1 MSRLRA
7 ALLWSW
13 LLLCSLLSPLVLASP
28 APPSIELAGIATHQV
43 ITPQLQVLRDARAS
57 ELLSTALAS
66 GPWEAIHIPMLQ
78 EGYSTGAFWLRGQV
92 RNDSS
97 EHVTRWLA
105 MGSAR
110 LQDVRLYWLPS
121 LPSSSAHTVDEV
133 IPRYAGTLHPFARR
147 EIASRTPLFPL
158 TLAPGEERQWVLR
171 VAGDSAIDLNVALWE
186 SAAFRQDEGRELS
199 IQAFVLGV
207 SVLLVTYALIQG
219 MAWHDRGFVL
229 MAAWIVTAL
238 AYIWTFQGY
247 LQLYLFPQGGAWLV
261 RTPATLGCLATLL
274 YVRMSYVLVGLQRL
288 RPWNS
293 VYAVIQAL
301 LIAVIGATALGNY
314 RVTAPLANATAA
326 LAYVM
331 WLASL
336 LHAWHA
342 GLPHARVLTLSF
354 ALAWLG
360 MSVKL
365 LELNG
370 LVDRS
375 LLPDWH
381 FAALFQIG
389 LLCMTALVIIG
400 RALELHR
407 KHDQMQWAMLYLRVR
422 EQLKLEQAVAART
435 RELREAL
442 EAADQANRAKTG
454 FLTRISHDLRT
465 PLTSILG
472 FADML
477 QTGGDERARHGRIIV
492 RSARHMLAMVNDLI
506 DYARGDRPDLPHPA
520 PVYVHALL
528 QEIGQEASLL
538 AQRQHNAFRLQVA
551 PTLPPVLTL
560 DARRVRR
567 ILGNLLDNAAK
578 YTRDGRIVLQVQWHP
593 ASAQSGMGV
602 MEMQVRDTGCGIPLH
617 FQKRVFEPF
626 ERAHAD
632 RSQPGI
638 GMGLAIVRQWIQ
650 QMGGQ
655 VALSSRPGEGTTMT
669 LRLPAAIGS
678 EHDVARHD
686 APEDASGRLLIDGEG
701 RLVLVVKDHA
711 DIAQLLGDQLG
722 SVGFAVELYADAER
736 AIARMAA
743 PDASAVALV
752 MTDFQLPGLHGDAVL
767 EAARRLLPGIPVLLL
782 SATLQPERSQ
792 EDGGQFDAC
801 LLKPVNFLELQETIG
816 RLLGLQKQEPSCE
829 DGTAPPLQRPAQ
841 ADLQEALEL
850 IEMGAVSDLL
860 DWCDTLQRRN
870 PVWTGFVTMA
880 RQLVMDAD
888 LSTLEALCQT
898 DQPVQSVDE

>member
-1 MSRLRA
+1 MGCLRA
-7 ALLWSW
+7 ALLFPW
-13 LLLCSLLSPLVLASP
+13 LLLCALLSAPALAVPL
-28 APPSIELAGIATHQV
+28 PPTIELAGIPTRLV
-43 ITPQLQVLRDARAS
+43 ITPQVHILRDQTGS
-57 ELLSTALAS
+57 EQLATALHS
-66 GPWEAIHIPMLQ
+66 TQWQDIDVPMLQ

-92 RNDSS
+92 RNDSD

-105 MGSAR
+105 LGSAR
-110 LQDVRLYWLPS
+110 LQDVRLYWLP
-121 LPSSSAHTVDEV
+121 PEESSGQGSQVT
-133 IPRYAGTLHPFARR
+133 PRYAGTLHPLSER
-147 EIASRTPLFPL
+147 EIVSRTPMFPL
-158 TLAPGEERQWVLR
+158 TLAPGEQRQWVLR
-171 VAGDSAIDLNVALWE
+171 IAGDSAIDLNVTLWE
-186 SAAFRQDEGRELS
+186 PAAFRQEEGRELA

-207 SVLLVTYALIQG
+207 SLLLVAYALIQG
-219 MAWHDRGFVL
+219 IAWRDRGFVL

-238 AYIWTFQGY
+238 AYICAFQGY
-247 LQLYLFPQGGAWLV
+247 LQLYLFAQGAAWIV
-261 RTPATLGCLATLL
+261 RAPATLGCLATLL
-274 YVRMSYVLVGLQRL
+274 YVRMSYVLVGLHRL
-288 RPWNS
+288 HVWKI
-293 VYAVIQAL
+293 VYTAMQAL
-301 LIAVIGATALGNY
+301 LLAVIAWTALGDY
-314 RVTAPLANATAA
+314 RITAPLANAAGG
-326 LAYVM
+326 LAYLI
-331 WLASL
+331 WLASM
-336 LHAWHA
+336 LHGWRR
-342 GLPHARVLTLSF
+342 GLAHARLLTLSF

-360 MSVKL
+360 MSLKL

-381 FAALFQIG
+381 FAALFQMG
-389 LLCMTALVIIG
+389 LLCLTTVVVIG

-407 KHDQMQWAMLYLRVR
+407 KHDQMQWAMLYMRVR
-422 EQLKLEQAVAART
+422 EQLKLEQAVATRT

-506 DYARGDRPDLPHPA
+506 DYARGDRPDLPQPA

-528 QEIGQEASLL
+528 QEISQEAALL
-538 AQRQHNAFRLQVA
+538 AQRQHNAFGLQVA

-578 YTRDGRIVLQVQWHP
+578 YTRDGRIVLQVLWHP

-617 FQKRVFEPF
+617 FQRRVFEPF

-638 GMGLAIVRQWIQ
+638 GMGLTIVRQWIQ

-655 VALSSRPGEGTTMT
+655 VALSSQPGQGTTMT

-678 EHDVARHD
+678 EHDIARHD
-686 APEDASGRLLIDGEG
+686 APEDAGGRLLIDGEG
-701 RLVLVVKDHA
+701 RLVLVVEDHA
-711 DIAQLLGDQLG
+711 DIAHLLGDQLG
-722 SVGFAVELYADAER
+722 SVGFAVELYADGES
-736 AIARMAA
+736 AIARIAA
-743 PDASAVALV
+743 QDAPVVALV
-752 MTDFQLPGLHGDAVL
+752 LTDYQLPGLHGDAVL
-767 EAARRLLPGIPVLLL
+767 QAARQHLPGVPVLLL
-782 SATLQPERSQ
+782 SATLQPERG
-792 EDGGQFDAC
+792 EDEGEQFDAC

-816 RLLGLQKQEPSCE
+816 RLLALEKQPVPGS
-829 DGTAPPLQRPAQ
+829 DDAAAPPLQRPPPDDLRQ
-841 ADLQEALEL
+841 ALAL
-850 IEMGAVSDLL
+850 IEIGAVSDLL
-860 DWCDTLQRRN
+860 DWCERLLQRH
-870 PVWTGFVTMA
+870 PQCAGFEAIA
-880 RQLVMDAD
+880 RQLVLRAD
-888 LSTLEALCQT
+888 LSALEALCQ
-898 DQPVQSVDE
+898 PPHRKN

>member
-1 MSRLRA
+1 MACLRA
-7 ALLWSW
+7 AALLCPW
-13 LLLCSLLSPLVLASP
+13 LLLCALLSVPVLAVP
-28 APPSIELAGIATHQV
+28 AAAATELAGISTRLV
-43 ITPQLQVLRDARAS
+43 ITPQLQVLRDASGS
-57 ELLSTALAS
+57 ERLATALQS
-66 GPWEAIHIPMLQ
+66 RQWQDVDVPMLQ
-78 EGYSTGAFWLRGQV
+78 EGYSTGAFWLRGQL
-92 RNDSS
+92 RNDGS

-105 MGSAR
+105 LGSAR
-110 LQDVRLYWLPS
+110 LQDVHLYWLAPEQ
-121 LPSSSAHTVDEV
+121 SSRQWEQIT
-133 IPRYAGTLHPFARR
+133 PRYAGTLHPLSQR
-147 EIASRTPLFPL
+147 EITSRTPLFPL
-158 TLAPGEERQWVLR
+158 TLAPGEQRQWVLR
-171 VAGDSAIDLNVALWE
+171 IAGDSAIDLNVTLWE
-186 SAAFRQDEGRELS
+186 PAALRQEEGRELA
-199 IQAFVLGV
+199 IQSFVLGV
-207 SVLLVTYALIQG
+207 SLLLVTYALIQG
-219 MAWHDRGFVL
+219 IAWRDRGFVL

-238 AYIWTFQGY
+238 AYIWAFQGY
-247 LQLYLFPQGGAWLV
+247 LQLYLFPQGAAWIV

-274 YVRMSYVLVGLQRL
+274 YVRMSYVLVGLHRL
-288 RPWNS
+288 RLWKI
-293 VYAVIQAL
+293 VYTVMQAL
-301 LIAVIGATALGNY
+301 LLAVIVWTALGDY
-314 RVTAPLANATAA
+314 RVTAPLANATGG
-326 LAYVM
+326 LAYLV
-331 WLASL
+331 WLASM
-336 LHAWHA
+336 LHGWHR
-342 GLPHARVLTLSF
+342 GLANARLLTLSF

-360 MSVKL
+360 MSLKL

-381 FAALFQIG
+381 FAALFQMG
-389 LLCMTALVIIG
+389 LLCLTTVVIIG

-506 DYARGDRPDLPHPA
+506 DYARGDRPDLPQPA

-528 QEIGQEASLL
+528 QEIGQEAALL
-538 AQRQHNAFRLQVA
+538 AQRQHNGFRLQVT

-578 YTRDGRIVLQVQWHP
+578 YTRDGRIVLQVLWHP

-655 VALSSRPGEGTTMT
+655 VALSSQPGQGTTMT

-678 EHDVARHD
+678 EHDIARHD

-701 RLVLVVKDHA
+701 RLVLVVEDHA

-722 SVGFAVELYADAER
+722 SVGFAVELYADGES
-736 AIARMAA
+736 AIARIAA
-743 PDASAVALV
+743 QDAPAVALV
-752 MTDFQLPGLHGDAVL
+752 LTDYQLPGLHGDAVL
-767 EAARRLLPGIPVLLL
+767 QAARQHLPGVPVLLL
-782 SATLQPERSQ
+782 SATLQPEPGEEQ
-792 EDGGQFDAC
+792 GEQFDAC

-816 RLLGLQKQEPSCE
+816 RLLELEKQPVAGS
-829 DGTAPPLQRPAQ
+829 DDAAPPLQRPPPD
-841 ADLQEALEL
+841 DLQQALAL
-850 IEMGAVSDLL
+850 IEIGAVSDLL
-860 DWCDTLQRRN
+860 DWCESLLQRH
-870 PVWTGFVTMA
+870 PQCAGFEAIA
-880 RQLVMDAD
+880 RQLVLTAD
-888 LSTLEALCQT
+888 LSGLEALCQ
-898 DQPVQSVDE
+898 PAHRKS